1 MISLPKNIEYIIT
14 DFDGILTDGYVYITE
29 NSDNCTKRLNFKD
42 IMAVSIAVKNGY
54 KVGIIS
60 GEKGSIIDYVAN
72 KFNLEEVHQGIRNKL
87 EVLKSIIERLGL
99 ERGNVVYIGDDIN
112 DIDCLNY
119 VGFPITVPNAIQ
131 KVKELNNIQIT
142 ENRGGEGAFREIIDA
157 IINN

>member
-14 DFDGILTDGYVYITE
+14 DFDGVLTDGYIYITE
-29 NSDNCTKRLNFKD
+29 NSDKCTKKLNFKD
-42 IMAVSIAVKNGY
+42 IMAISIAIKNGY

-72 KFNLEEVHQGIRNKL
+72 KFNLEEVHQGIRTKID
-87 EVLKSIIERLGL
+87 VLKSILEKLGL
-99 ERGNVVYIGDDIN
+99 DRRNVVYIGDDIN

-142 ENRGGEGAFREIIDA
+142 ENKGGEGAFREIIEA
-157 IINN
+157 LVNE